1 MRIIIY
7 ILITFSICCCSVYK
21 KDSKSFNPNEIE
33 VNNMGNISLL
43 NRIRTH
49 PGVYVEGT
57 EENARVYTRGINSI
71 NNQKEFLFVL
81 NGVKVGNYSQIS
93 KILSPSDIKNITI
106 LKNASD
112 IASYGFNGSG
122 GVILIKTH

>member
-1 MRIIIY
+1 MRIVIY

-21 KDSKSFNPNEIE
+21 KDSKSFNPTERE

-57 EENARVYTRGINSI
+57 EQNARVYTRGVNSI

>member
-1 MRIIIY
+1 MRIVIY

-57 EENARVYTRGINSI
+57 EENARVYTRGVNSI

-81 NGVKVGNYSQIS
+81 NGIKVGNYSQIS
-93 KILSPSDIKNITI
+93 KILSPSEIK
-106 LKNASD
+106 LS
-112 IASYGFNGSG
+112 
-122 GVILIKTH
+122 LIHI

>member
-57 EENARVYTRGINSI
+57 EQNARVYTRGVNSI

-93 KILSPSDIKNITI
+93 KILSPSEIKNITI

>member
-57 EENARVYTRGINSI
+57 EENARVYTRGVNSI

-93 KILSPSDIKNITI
+93 KILSPSEIKNITI

>member
-57 EENARVYTRGINSI
+57 EENARVYTRGVNSI

-112 IASYGFNGSG
+112 IASYGFNVLEVSY
-122 GVILIKTH
+122 

>member
-7 ILITFSICCCSVYK
+7 FLITFSICCCSVYK

-57 EENARVYTRGINSI
+57 EENARVYTRGVNSI

>member
-1 MRIIIY
+1 MRIVVY
-7 ILITFSICCCSVYK
+7 ILLIFSICCCSIYK

-43 NRIRTH
+43 NRIRAH

-57 EENARVYTRGINSI
+57 EENARVYTRGVNSI

-106 LKNASD
+106 LRNASD

>member
-106 LKNASD
+106 LRNASD

>member
-57 EENARVYTRGINSI
+57 EQNARVYTRGVNSI